1 MTGLGQVDGAIA
13 AGQAAPVSPLLR
25 VLAPVEVQIGATT
38 PITPDFAGLTPGFV
52 GLYQVNV
59 RIPLDLPPMAYL
71 LRVSEKG
78 IASNSQI
85 IQVQSRTP

>member
-1 MTGLGQVDGAIA
+1 
-13 AGQAAPVSPLLR
+13 LLK

-59 RIPLDLPPMAYL
+59 HIPLDLPPMAYL

>member
-1 MTGLGQVDGAIA
+1 
-13 AGQAAPVSPLLR
+13 
-25 VLAPVEVQIGATT
+25 VQIGATT
-38 PITPDFAGLTPGFV
+38 SITPDFAGLTPGFV

-59 RIPLDLPPMAYL
+59 HIPLDLPPMAYL